1 MAFSIDFNKLTEK
14 ATAFAKIGRR
24 PSAKRTA
31 IISYIEEI
39 VETLKSTSL
48 ELTNINKCHEA
59 ALNGAADWQ
68 QYSVGGCSLCYN
80 WDIAQ
85 ANFTP
90 KMAERALAYNDHTD
104 SMYLLTVQ
112 ANRLRSAWVCVK
124 QALLAIYP
132 ELRA

>member
-1 MAFSIDFNKLTEK
+1 MAFSIDFDTLTAK

-31 IISYIEEI
+31 IISYIDEI

-48 ELTNINKCHEA
+48 ELTSLDKCHEA
-59 ALNGAADWQ
+59 ALNGATDWQ
-68 QYSVGGCSLCYN
+68 QYSEGGCSLCYN

-90 KMAERALAYNDHTD
+90 KMAERALSHNNNEP
-104 SMYLLTVQ
+104 MYLLTVQ

-124 QALLAIYP
+124 QALLALYP
-132 ELRA
+132 SLRA